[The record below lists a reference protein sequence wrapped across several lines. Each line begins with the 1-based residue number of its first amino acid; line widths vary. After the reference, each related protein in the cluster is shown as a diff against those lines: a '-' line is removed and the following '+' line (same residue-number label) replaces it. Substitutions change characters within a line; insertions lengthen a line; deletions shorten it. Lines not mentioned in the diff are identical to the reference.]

1 MRLEATLPDSRGDA
15 LVKLAD
21 ELGLTRS
28 QVVDEAVGLFLKA
41 VLEIRRGRRLV
52 TVDAVTPGPLCEM
65 ATPTLATLEWTT
77 NAEPIRLPAS
87 TVATACR
94 EIRDRGT
101 SRAADSGS
109 RLAWAWARASSWAS
123 RGRRR
128 ACHDPLTLTL
138 TRVTHASRAPLVANA
153 TATAH
158 AHAGRSTLDRRVA
171 HPCGPGA

>member
-77 NAEPIRLPAS
+77 NAEPRSGYRRQPWPRCKGSWRLRASQVRGCVPQLDATPNMNTPETTPYRLPGWI
-87 TVATACR
+87 VAQ
-94 EIRDRGT
+94 
-101 SRAADSGS
+101 
-109 RLAWAWARASSWAS
+109 
-123 RGRRR
+123 
-128 ACHDPLTLTL
+128 
-138 TRVTHASRAPLVANA
+138 
-153 TATAH
+153 
-158 AHAGRSTLDRRVA
+158 
-171 HPCGPGA
+171 

>member
-52 TVDAVTPGPLCEM
+52 TVDAVTPGPVCEM

-77 NAEPIRLPAS
+77 NAEQIRLPAS
-87 TVATACR
+87 AVAKMQ
-94 EIRDRGT
+94 G
-101 SRAADSGS
+101 
-109 RLAWAWARASSWAS
+109 
-123 RGRRR
+123 
-128 ACHDPLTLTL
+128 
-138 TRVTHASRAPLVANA
+138 LVAA
-153 TATAH
+153 P
-158 AHAGRSTLDRRVA
+158 RK
-171 HPCGPGA
+171 PGARLRSAARRHAK